1 MSKQDRQGVRTARE
15 IEQKYKLG
23 AYEKKINEADK
34 KAESTRQDMQ
44 RIMEQMRQE
53 FGGAVEEMEQIASKA
68 KADAEGA
75 KSSAQQ
81 AEQKA
86 SEALQIANSA
96 QQASGS
102 ASQIANEAQ
111 STATE
116 AKQTANEAKSVA
128 IDVKNNYDAFERRLQ
143 DVEKQSQDNEDIIAD
158 LPTKN
163 WVFNSIYPV
172 GSIYLAYNHIDPGS
186 LFPGTEWVR
195 IENAFPWF
203 TGATGTIGQTG
214 GEREVTLT
222 VENLPSH
229 NHGGT
234 YTNAGDA
241 TKTHAWL
248 ASGGSAMAYDMVNTG
263 GGEAHNNMP
272 PYIQISAWRRTA

>member
-23 AYEKKINEADK
+23 AYEKGINEAQK
-34 KAESTRQDMQ
+34 KADSTRQDMQ
-44 RIMEQMRQE
+44 RIMEQMQQE
-53 FGGAVEEMEQIASKA
+53 FGSAVEEMEQIASGAENIAGEA
-68 KADAEGA
+68 KLAAEQAKQEASSA
-75 KSSAQQ
+75 KSTAAEADRKSALAQQ
-81 AEQKA
+81 TAE
-86 SEALQIANSA
+86 SA
-96 QQASGS
+96 
-102 ASQIANEAQ
+102 
-111 STATE
+111 T
-116 AKQTANEAKSVA
+116 QTANEANQNASEAKSA
-128 IDVKNNYDAFERRLQ
+128 AEDVKTGYDAFERRLQ
-143 DVEKQSQDNEDIIAD
+143 DVEKQSQDNEDIIAG

-172 GSIYLAYNHIDPGS
+172 GSIYLAYNHTNPGS

-222 VENLPSH
+222 IENLPAH

>member
-1 MSKQDRQGVRTARE
+1 MSKQDRQGVRTARD

-53 FGGAVEEMEQIASKA
+53 FGSAVEEMEEIASGAVGVAGEA
-68 KADAEGA
+68 KETAEQAAQEASIA
-75 KSSAQQ
+75 KSSANE
-81 AEQKA
+81 AVQKSA
-86 SEALQIANSA
+86 TA
-96 QQASGS
+96 QQAAES
-102 ASQIANEAQ
+102 AV
-111 STATE
+111 
-116 AKQTANEAKSVA
+116 QTANEAKNTA
-128 IDVKNNYDAFERRLQ
+128 DDVKANYDAFDRRLQ
-143 DVEKQSQDNEDIIAD
+143 DVEKQSQDNEDAIAD

-163 WVFNSIYPV
+163 WVFNAIYPV
-172 GSIYLAYNHIDPGS
+172 GSIYLAYNHTNPGM
-186 LFPGTEWVR
+186 LFPGTTWVR

-214 GEREVTLT
+214 GERTVTLT
-222 VENLPSH
+222 EEQIPAH

-234 YTNAGDA
+234 YTNAGTA

-272 PYIQISAWRRTA
+272 PYIQISAWRRTE